1 MAAIEMSG
9 LQRVNRFGC
18 GLFFFFNKYYA
29 EIK

>member
-18 GLFFFFNKYYA
+18 GLFFFNKYYA